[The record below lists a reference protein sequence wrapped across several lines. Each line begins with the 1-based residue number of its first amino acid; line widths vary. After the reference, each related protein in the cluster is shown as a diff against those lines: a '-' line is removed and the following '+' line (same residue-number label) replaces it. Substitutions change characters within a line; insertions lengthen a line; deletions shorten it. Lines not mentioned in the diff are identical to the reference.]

1 MDDLIYTGE
10 FKCQTTLDGHADVG
24 RYPADKT
31 MPKLTMCGRLSEE
44 DLHIFFLTCQ
54 SDDFQGAFVGIAH
67 EMAKSMLTG
76 EWYAASMGKSWKG
89 WAASP
94 SRSTRR
100 ARAIL
105 RALLVWTT

>member
-44 DLHIFFLTCQ
+44 DLHIFVLTCQ
-54 SDDFQGAFVGIAH
+54 ADEFQGAFVGIAF
-67 EMAKSMLTG
+67 AG
-76 EWYAASMGKSWKG
+76 V
-89 WAASP
+89 
-94 SRSTRR
+94 RSTSARTSAATSRASSR
-100 ARAIL
+100 ARASAIVA
-105 RALLVWTT
+105 RAYV